1 MIVPSD
7 MGYGEKGTPDGA
19 IPPDASI
26 VFVVDLIAV
35 KKPNISSHS

>member
-1 MIVPSD
+1 MILPSE
-7 MGYGEKGTPDGA
+7 MGYGENGTPDGS

-35 KKPNISSHS
+35 N